1 MPINLIIAGG
11 GTGGHIFPAVAIAR
25 EVKRQFPD
33 ANILFV
39 GAKGG
44 MEMTVV
50 PKQGFE
56 IQDVWISGLQR
67 QLSVKNIVRNL
78 LFPVKLIVS
87 LFQANSILR
96 KFKPDVVVGVGGYA
110 SGPMGRV
117 AAGAGIPL
125 VICEQNAFPG
135 LVNRWLSK
143 YAKRILLG
151 NEAAAK
157 YFPKEKVK
165 VTGNPIREFARTS
178 KAEGAAAFDL
188 DPAKPVLLSLGG
200 SLGALSINNALQQTV
215 SQALEADVQVIWQT
229 GKRYISR
236 LEKEVP
242 KHRNLRM
249 SAFIDDM
256 AAAYGA
262 ADLVLSRAGGSTISE
277 LIALEK
283 PAILVPSPNV
293 SEDHQTK
300 NARSLSDQG
309 AALLVPDSEANQS
322 LIPEALDLLHNQ
334 EKLQSLKN
342 KLQQF
347 EKHKAAE
354 EIVAQI
360 LALNNSNRT
369 NH

>member
-25 EVKRQFPD
+25 ELKHQMPD

-44 MEMTVV
+44 MEMSVV

-56 IQDVWISGLQR
+56 IKGVLISGLQR
-67 QLSVKNIVRNL
+67 QLSVKNIFRNL
-78 LFPVKLIVS
+78 LFPIKLIVS
-87 LFQANSILR
+87 LFQANSILK

-117 AAGAGIPL
+117 AAFAKVPL

-143 YAKRILLG
+143 YADRILLG

-157 YFPKEKVK
+157 YFPKDKVT
-165 VTGNPIREFARTS
+165 VTGNPIREFALTS

-188 DPAKPVLLSLGG
+188 DPSKPILLSLGG

-215 SQALEADVQVIWQT
+215 EQALDAGVQVIWQT
-229 GKRYISR
+229 GKAYIGR
-236 LEKEVP
+236 LENEVP
-242 KHRNLRM
+242 KHPNLRM

-277 LIALEK
+277 LISLEK

-309 AALLVPDSEANQS
+309 AALMVHDSDANEK
-322 LIPEALDLLHNQ
+322 LIPEALALLNDT
-334 EKLQSLKN
+334 ERLQTLKN
-342 KLQQF
+342 KLQQL

-360 LALNNSNRT
+360 LSMNNTSFTNR
-369 NH
+369 